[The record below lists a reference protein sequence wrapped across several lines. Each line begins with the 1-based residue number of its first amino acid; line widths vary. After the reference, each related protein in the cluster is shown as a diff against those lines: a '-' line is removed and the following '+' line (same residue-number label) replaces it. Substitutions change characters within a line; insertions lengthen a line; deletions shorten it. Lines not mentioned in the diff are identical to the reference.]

1 MDNVELDID
10 KLNEVAESYGS
21 IADKQTVEIDLA
33 EKQKVES
40 EAKEDGQEVNPV
52 EVKSEEENDPA
63 TLMDYVKDTGTGV
76 YKGLQQTASSLVTLP
91 EQVLDYFNGEM
102 AREGENYKP
111 EWDDWFVKDDNPIE
125 TKTWWGG
132 LVKNVTHVAS
142 LWFVPIPGVAPLAK
156 GTQAA
161 IKTNKLARLAR
172 LKTQTLKVTPKFK
185 LLGRPTEVTAKRL
198 LKSAGSGMKFD
209 ALSITSLEDNMSGQL
224 KGHIPLLDTA
234 LATKDHD
241 HPMMKKFKNVAE
253 GIALGPVFDGV
264 LDVMGQGAK
273 VAFRKYDPKTGKAS
287 IQYGTTR
294 DMAAARDD
302 SVRDQVG
309 EMGMDAKKQPGFNA
323 YKNKPI
329 ADPHQGNA
337 FSSDSMESAS
347 DGLARTRN
355 EFGAED
361 GVAGSVLSNQEITS
375 VVKSSGLAREV
386 VEKIYRRGVSENYF
400 KQLKETAA
408 RQGIP
413 YEEALGRH
421 ASLAQEVYEGR
432 ATSDFTP
439 QEFWKKITDN
449 VTDVKRDGEVVYS
462 YTNPEMSH
470 AVDIINGTILGE
482 IRSLGIVGRE
492 LENLYSLRD
501 SEGPAQQL
509 VEKFI
514 AGLRIRTIQKAEV
527 SQQLRDFNLKPG
539 KRPTTKEMDALVDAK
554 VQESI
559 DAFRVAMQL
568 APDEGGDEL
577 FKTIFEAVSMADG
590 IRNMD
595 DLDTWMRMKMRG
607 GAFKDGEK
615 TPGALTRE
623 LGTMMTH
630 SVLSGPKTAVR
641 AIMGTSTA
649 SFSRPMAMA
658 IGSSLSGDWRSAR
671 QGLAALNAMR
681 EAVPESFELFKK
693 RLNAYWAGDISTI
706 KTRFVER
713 SKQDDQWELYG
724 HWADTNGTKVDKALF
739 RTANLAR
746 AANDNKFLTYSTKI
760 MAATDDAF
768 GLIIGRARAREQAFA
783 KAMDELPDGKM
794 VNLDQTF
801 FKSYEDSFN
810 KQIFDKDGN
819 LTDAAAAYSKREAT
833 LTQDLSGFAGKLES
847 AFNSTPWARPFFLFA
862 RTGIN
867 GLQLTA
873 KHTPGFNFLVDEWN
887 QIAFTKPGTNLTHL
901 KNYGITDDAS
911 LMAAKAV
918 QSGRLAMGSA
928 AITMASM
935 AYLNGGLHGNGPT
948 DRQKRQSWLDSGWK
962 PRTIKIG
969 DAWVSYDSF
978 EPYNQIL
985 TLVGDIGD
993 HMEMMGEEWAEDRYL
1008 KLSMALASTI
1018 TSKSYLAGLQSFV
1031 DLFSGAP
1038 GQQNRIISSLANNT
1052 LPLSSL
1058 RNEIGK
1064 LLTPYTRELGSDIGS
1079 SIRNRNLITE
1089 NIASEPLPIKY
1100 DLLTGKPI
1108 KDHNFPTRMFNMF
1121 SPVQFNLDYSPGRAM
1136 LFNSGYDLR
1145 TATYYAPDG
1154 TDLSNSPRVRSLYQK
1169 AIGDQNLEAMFN
1181 KMAGQDSM
1189 LISIARMEWQRKNG
1203 GQDLEP
1209 RSFPH
1214 YDRIHRVFERAKKK
1228 AWAKIR
1234 KDIDVKELMEEEKQN
1249 KIRNYKANK
1258 QTIDAILNVNK

>member
-10 KLNEVAESYGS
+10 KLNEIAESYGS

-76 YKGLQQTASSLVTLP
+76 YKGLQQTASSIVTLP

-125 TKTWWGG
+125 TKTWWGA
-132 LVKNVTHVAS
+132 LVKNATHVAS

-156 GTQAA
+156 GAQAA

-185 LLGRPTEVTAKRL
+185 LLGRPTQVSTKRL

-209 ALSITSLEDNMSGQL
+209 ALSITSLEDNVSGQL

-273 VAFRKYDPKTGKAS
+273 VVFRKYDPKTGKAS
-287 IQYGTTR
+287 IEYGTTR

-302 SVRDQVG
+302 SVRDQIG
-309 EMGMDAKKQPGFNA
+309 EMGIDAKKQPGFNA

-449 VTDVKRDGEVVYS
+449 VTDVKRDGKVVYS

-470 AVDIINGTILGE
+470 AVDIINGTLLGE

-568 APDEGGDEL
+568 APEEGGDEL
-577 FKTIFEAVSMADG
+577 FKTIFESVTMADG

-641 AIMGTSTA
+641 AIMGTSSAT
-649 SFSRPMAMA
+649 FTRPLAMA

-713 SKQDDQWELYG
+713 TKQDDQWEMYG

-746 AANDNKFLTYSTKI
+746 AANDSKFLTYSTKI

-768 GLIIGRARAREQAFA
+768 GLIIGRARAREQAFL

-887 QIAFTKPGTNLTHL
+887 QIAFTKPGTDLTHL

-1064 LLTPYTRELGSDIGS
+1064 LLTPYTRELGSDIWS

-1169 AIGDQNLEAMFN
+1169 AIGDQNLEAVFN

>member
-935 AYLNGGLHGNGPT
+935 AFLNGGLHGNGPT

>member
-91 EQVLDYFNGEM
+91 EQILDYFNGEM

-156 GTQAA
+156 GAQAA

-449 VTDVKRDGEVVYS
+449 VTDVKRDGKVVYS

-713 SKQDDQWELYG
+713 TKQDDQWEMYG

-969 DAWVSYDSF
+969 DTWVSYDSF

-1169 AIGDQNLEAMFN
+1169 AIGDQNLEAVFN